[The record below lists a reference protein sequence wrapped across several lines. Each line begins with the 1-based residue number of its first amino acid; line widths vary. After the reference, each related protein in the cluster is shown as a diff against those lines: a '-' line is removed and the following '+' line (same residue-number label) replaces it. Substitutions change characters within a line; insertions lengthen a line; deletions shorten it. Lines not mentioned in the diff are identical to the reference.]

1 MATNN
6 QSLLQRRFQKEHD
19 EQEIIV
25 KKVEES
31 EVHATDNE
39 IQIIQEI
46 SERISNMFKEEL
58 AKTGFTPELTEKIK
72 HAISREVGQ
81 LKNCTFEL
89 QKRVEKIA
97 LANITG
103 LGAITQF
110 MQNPAITEVVVQRY
124 DNICVEIDGRIYATK
139 ASFADENTLRNIIN
153 RIVQPVGRQINL
165 HTPIVDAR
173 LADGSRVHAT
183 IPPISPDGA
192 TLTIRKFSDE
202 VITADDYLNK
212 HHSLSEDM
220 LYFLSE
226 CVKGKES
233 ILVSGGTG
241 SGKTTL
247 LNMLSGYIPEN
258 ELIVTIEDDCEL
270 KLKQKNVRRL
280 EARNIKTDDMKAV
293 TIRDLVRTSLR
304 MRPDRIIVGEIRDGS
319 VVDMI
324 TAMSTGHE
332 GSMSSVH
339 SNSPTNLVNTRLPV
353 LYSMCEDAHFS
364 EQSQMLQ
371 ISEAVHLIVQISRMP
386 DFTRKITHIT
396 AVEGMD
402 TTYNRIKLVDIF
414 RYSDEKGYYA
424 TGNKP
429 KSIIQRLK
437 SRGIVL
443 NESIFEAK

>member
-1 MATNN
+1 MSN
-6 QSLLQRRFQKEHD
+6 QSLLQRRFKKEHD

-25 KKVEES
+25 KKVEET
-31 EVHATDNE
+31 EVHATDDE
-39 IQIIQEI
+39 KQIIQQV
-46 SERISNMFKEEL
+46 SERISNQFKKEL
-58 AKTGFTPELTEKIK
+58 AETGFTPQLTEKIK
-72 HAISREVGQ
+72 QAISKEANQ
-81 LKNCTFEL
+81 LQNCSFEL

-103 LGAITQF
+103 LGAITPF
-110 MQNPAITEVVVQRY
+110 MQNPAITEIVVQRY

-139 ASFADENTLRNIIN
+139 ASFSDESTLRNIIN

-192 TLTIRKFSDE
+192 TLTIRKFSDD
-202 VITADDYLNK
+202 VLSADDYLYK
-212 HHSLSEDM
+212 HQSLNQNM
-220 LYFLSE
+220 LTFLST
-226 CVKGKES
+226 CVRGKES
-233 ILVSGGTG
+233 ILISGGTG

-247 LNMLSGYIPEN
+247 LNMLSSYIPDD

-270 KLKQKNVRRL
+270 KLQQHNVRRL
-280 EARNIKTDDMKAV
+280 ESRNIETDDMKA
-293 TIRDLVRTSLR
+293 IKIKDLVKTSLR

-332 GSMSSVH
+332 GSMGTVH
-339 SNSPTNLVNTRLPV
+339 ASSPTNLINTRMPV

-371 ISEAVHLIVQISRMP
+371 ISEAIHLIVQISRMP
-386 DFTRKITHIT
+386 DFSRKITHIT
-396 AVEGMD
+396 AIEGMD

-414 RYSDEKGYYA
+414 RYSPEKGYYA

-429 KSIIQRLK
+429 KEIIRRLK
-437 SRGIVL
+437 SRGITL
-443 NESIFEAK
+443 DESIFENN